1 MPPMVGSLGRRSVEA
16 TVLLFAVLGFTY
28 VPLGEHTGLEHAK
41 AIFGTDAAS
50 RAGSE
55 LWDAV
60 TRLRERWLGSPR
72 EHVPPPLP
80 SGAPPEPNSA
90 PPEEL
95 LSKATPQE
103 ALDLD
108 EMADDVPEADDSP
121 EPDDHA
127 PKGQEP

>member
-1 MPPMVGSLGRRSVEA
+1 MPAMFGSLGRRSVEA

-60 TRLRERWLGSPR
+60 SRLRERWLGDPR
-72 EHVPPPLP
+72 GHVPPPLP
-80 SGAPPEPNSA
+80 SGAEPEPNSA
-90 PPEEL
+90 TPEEL
-95 LSKATPQE
+95 LSKSAPAE
-103 ALDLD
+103 A
-108 EMADDVPEADDSP
+108 ADQSDIPEADEGPGADELGPDESP
-121 EPDDHA
+121 R
-127 PKGQEP
+127 